1 LAISSPLLNLTVEN
15 AKKLLFNIS
24 SRGDLTMFE
33 IQQAAKAIT
42 SVVSPNAKI
51 IFGTSLDYSL
61 TKNKLK
67 IVVIAGDFEG
77 RNASENLNAKLEIK
91 FDEEKEE
98 SIPTKD
104 MLEERIKPFEEFEEP
119 TFLRKKKKLA

>member
-1 LAISSPLLNLTVEN
+1 MGKERAIKAANLAISSPLLNLTVEN

-33 IQQAAKAIT
+33 IQQAAKTIT

-51 IFGTSLDYSL
+51 ILVTSLDYSL
-61 TKNKLK
+61 AKNKLK

-77 RNASENLNAKLEIK
+77 RNDSENLNAKLEIK
-91 FDEEKEE
+91 FEEEKERTN
-98 SIPTKD
+98 SS
-104 MLEERIKPFEEFEEP
+104 
-119 TFLRKKKKLA
+119 